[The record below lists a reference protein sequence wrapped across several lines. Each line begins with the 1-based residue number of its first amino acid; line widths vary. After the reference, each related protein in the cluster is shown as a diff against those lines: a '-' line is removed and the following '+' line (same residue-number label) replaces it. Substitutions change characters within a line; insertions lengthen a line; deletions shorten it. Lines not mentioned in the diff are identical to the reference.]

1 MSFADSFKNLDP
13 NNPGMWPLP
22 VQVVAGVVIAAILMF
37 LGWNY
42 HVKNQRAEVEKLV
55 QKEQDLRKQ
64 VEDKQSKVANLS
76 ALREQM
82 EEIQQSFGD
91 MLRLLPNKTEVA
103 GLIVDVSQTGLAAGL
118 EFELFQP
125 QAEKPSEFYAELPI
139 SIKVTGDYHQFGEFI
154 SGISALPRIVTTHN
168 VKISKAKAARGKG
181 AVAAA
186 GGLEMTAIAK
196 TYRALEEEEE
206 APAPKPAKGKKNPA
220 PKKK

>member
-22 VQVVAGVVIAAILMF
+22 VQAIVGVVIAGGLMF
-37 LGWNY
+37 GGWQF
-42 HVKNQRAEVEKLV
+42 HVKDQRAVV
-55 QKEQDLRKQ
+55 QSLTVKEEDLKKTL
-64 VEDKQSKVANLS
+64 EDRQKKAANLS

-125 QAEKPSEFYAELPI
+125 QGERPSEFYAELPI
-139 SIKVTGDYHQFGEFI
+139 NIKVSGTYHQFGEFI

-168 VKISKAKAARGKG
+168 VKITKKGKGKG
-181 AVAAA
+181 AT
-186 GGLEMTAIAK
+186 GLLEMSAVAK

-206 APAPKPAKGKKNPA
+206 SSAKKPAKGA
-220 PKKK
+220 KKKK